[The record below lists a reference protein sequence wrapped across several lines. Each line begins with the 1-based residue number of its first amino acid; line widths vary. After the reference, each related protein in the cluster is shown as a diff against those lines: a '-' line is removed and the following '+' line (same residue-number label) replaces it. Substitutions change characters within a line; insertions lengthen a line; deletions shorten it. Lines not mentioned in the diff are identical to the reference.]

1 MSGVTQ
7 TDAAAHGPVDTA
19 PAPGAVATRRKGAWV
34 APVAVGLLALGGCA
48 YVATHDPYDPNQPM
62 PHCPFKALTGLDCP
76 LCGGLRMVRSLLTV
90 HWSDALHAN
99 ALLLVAVPF
108 VAYAWVRWLVASL
121 TGRPYRV
128 NVSRRTWVVV
138 LVVAVVWTVVRN
150 LPGFPLQP
158 VP

>member
-1 MSGVTQ
+1 MADVTP
-7 TDAAAHGPVDTA
+7 TIETA
-19 PAPGAVATRRKGAWV
+19 PPPVSPPTRRTRAWV
-34 APVAVGLLALGGCA
+34 APVAVGVVALAGCA
-48 YVATHDPYDPNQPM
+48 YLATHDPYDSHEPM
-62 PHCPFKALTGLDCP
+62 PQCPFKAVTGLDCP
-76 LCGGLRMVRSLLTV
+76 LCGGLRMVRSLLTA

-108 VAYAWVRWLVASL
+108 VVYAWARWLVASV
-121 TGRPYRV
+121 TGRPYTIRV
-128 NVSRRTWVVV
+128 PRRAWVVV